1 MPTAAPPGNSYAD
14 NIAVTSRWQVDG
26 RRAQRSVADAA
37 MARWR
42 QSPWPEGCLSV
53 TCLLSTDGRL
63 VLFYGQWTDEQS
75 YQRHVTSLDQPATA
89 DRVDGLEP
97 GVTHL
102 DTVVTRP
109 AGPPVSR
116 TADGPFSG
124 CVVLVTIATD
134 GPDQQLKAAEM
145 ITTVA
150 ATPEPGAIGGQI
162 RFSLDGARLVLYAEW
177 TSEEAHGEAITG
189 STFGGPQGIF
199 HGTPGI
205 QGLSMHR
212 YQLYRLATR

>member
-1 MPTAAPPGNSYAD
+1 MTVAAQPVIPSAD
-14 NIAVTSRWQVDG
+14 SIVATSRWQVDG
-26 RRAQRSVADAA
+26 RHAQRSIADTA

-42 QSPWPEGCLSV
+42 QSPWPEGCLSIA
-53 TCLLSTDGRL
+53 CLLSTDGRL
-63 VLFYGQWTDEQS
+63 VLFDSQWTDEQS
-75 YQRHVTSLDQPATA
+75 YQRHIANLDQPGTA

-102 DTVVTRP
+102 DAVVTRP

-134 GPDQQLKAAEM
+134 GPDRQQKVAEM
-145 ITTVA
+145 IAAVA
-150 ATPEPGAIGGQI
+150 ATPEPGALGGQI
-162 RFSLDGARLVLYAEW
+162 RFSLDGARVVLYAEW
-177 TSEEAHGEAITG
+177 TSEEAHREAITG

-205 QGLSMHR
+205 QGLSMNR
-212 YQLYRLATR
+212 YQRYRLATR